1 MCSLAS
7 AAAFVPNVSLHHQ
20 STALS
25 ALTTSDIPAEGDRSI
40 VDGPNGPIIVTKS
53 GGEFY
58 ATDATCPHLGLPMKK
73 GKIEAGADGVPVLTC
88 NFHNSCFKM
97 NSGECTKWVTGAL
110 GVENGFVSG
119 IMGKV
124 GSEKSDIKSY
134 TVTDNGDGTLSIE

>member
-7 AAAFVPNVSLHHQ
+7 ATAFVPNASLHHQ

-25 ALTTSDIPAEGDRSI
+25 ALTTSDIPAEGGRSI
-40 VDGPNGPIIVTKS
+40 VDGPTGPIIVTKS
-53 GGEFY
+53 SGEFY

-124 GSEKSDIKSY
+124 GSEKSDISAY